1 MTSDEIRGKFLSFF
15 ENRGHKIL
23 PGSSLV
29 PEDPSLLLTTAGMV
43 QFKPIF
49 EGKVKP
55 KHPRVA
61 TAQRCVRTTD
71 IERVG
76 KTARH
81 LTFFEMLGNFSFG
94 DYYKQKI
101 IPWAW
106 EFLTEDLQMDP
117 EKLWIT
123 VYKDDEEAFDIW
135 KKDAGVPEEKIF
147 RLGGADNFW
156 AAGPT
161 GSCGP
166 CTELIYDFGVERD
179 CGRTTCGVNCDCDRY
194 LEVWNLVFMQY
205 DRDENGKLHPL
216 SKKGVDTGLGLERAA
231 AILQN
236 ALTTFETDL
245 LKPLV
250 KKTEELSGAK
260 YGKNLKKDVSLKIVA
275 DHARAVTFLIN
286 DGVLPSNEGRGY
298 VLRRLL
304 RRAVRHGKLLSIRE
318 TFLSE
323 LADTVIDIM
332 KNTYPDVFKNQDFIK
347 RIIENEE
354 GRFSETLKTGLS
366 ILNDVIEQVK
376 TTKGDKIGGEA
387 IFRLYDTY
395 GFPPELTREIAE
407 ESGIPVDLN
416 SFDQHME
423 AHRTKA
429 RASWKEE
436 AAVSEEIY
444 AEVLDYAGKTDFVGY
459 SERESGATIK
469 AIIRGKVAVSEA
481 KSGEEIEIVLNKTPF
496 YAEMGGQIGDTGII
510 TTDTGKMEVLE
521 TKAPLPEMYVHRG
534 KIVEGVLK
542 SEQEAIAK
550 IDEARREEIAKNH
563 TATHLLHWALRKV
576 LGSHVRQ
583 GGSLVAPDRLRFDF
597 THFQAL
603 SPEEIEKI
611 ERLVNEKIAQNYP
624 VRTYQTSLDFAKES
638 GALAFFGEK
647 YGDVVRILEIGDF
660 SKELCGGTHVGR
672 TSEINMVKI
681 ISEASIGANLRRIEA
696 ISSVRAWDYFN
707 REDRALKGAASILGV
722 KKDEVVKGA
731 SNLLSS
737 LKEKEK
743 QIENLQLVL
752 RKEKVR
758 EILASARQI
767 NNVRVVMEEVGAQ
780 NMEYLRALVDSLK
793 EKLGRGIIILA
804 ATSKGKALL
813 VAAVTPNLIRD
824 GFNAEKILDSIAPV
838 IGGGGGGRAD
848 LAQAG
853 GKKPEKLPQAFEKA
867 LSYIED
873 SLTGIKNN

>member
-1 MTSDEIRGKFLSFF
+1 
-15 ENRGHKIL
+15 
-23 PGSSLV
+23 
-29 PEDPSLLLTTAGMV
+29 
-43 QFKPIF
+43 
-49 EGKVKP
+49 
-55 KHPRVA
+55 
-61 TAQRCVRTTD
+61 
-71 IERVG
+71 
-76 KTARH
+76 
-81 LTFFEMLGNFSFG
+81 
-94 DYYKQKI
+94 
-101 IPWAW
+101 
-106 EFLTEDLQMDP
+106 
-117 EKLWIT
+117 
-123 VYKDDEEAFDIW
+123 
-135 KKDAGVPEEKIF
+135 
-147 RLGGADNFW
+147 
-156 AAGPT
+156 
-161 GSCGP
+161 
-166 CTELIYDFGVERD
+166 
-179 CGRTTCGVNCDCDRY
+179 
-194 LEVWNLVFMQY
+194 
-205 DRDENGKLHPL
+205 
-216 SKKGVDTGLGLERAA
+216 
-231 AILQN
+231 
-236 ALTTFETDL
+236 
-245 LKPLV
+245 
-250 KKTEELSGAK
+250 
-260 YGKNLKKDVSLKIVA
+260 
-275 DHARAVTFLIN
+275 
-286 DGVLPSNEGRGY
+286 
-298 VLRRLL
+298 
-304 RRAVRHGKLLSIRE
+304 
-318 TFLSE
+318 
-323 LADTVIDIM
+323 
-332 KNTYPDVFKNQDFIK
+332 
-347 RIIENEE
+347 
-354 GRFSETLKTGLS
+354 
-366 ILNDVIEQVK
+366 
-376 TTKGDKIGGEA
+376 
-387 IFRLYDTY
+387 
-395 GFPPELTREIAE
+395 
-407 ESGIPVDLN
+407 
-416 SFDQHME
+416 
-423 AHRTKA
+423 
-429 RASWKEE
+429 
-436 AAVSEEIY
+436 
-444 AEVLDYAGKTDFVGY
+444 
-459 SERESGATIK
+459 
-469 AIIRGKVAVSEA
+469 
-481 KSGEEIEIVLNKTPF
+481 TPF

-583 GGSLVAPDRLRFDF
+583 GGSLVAPNRLRFDF